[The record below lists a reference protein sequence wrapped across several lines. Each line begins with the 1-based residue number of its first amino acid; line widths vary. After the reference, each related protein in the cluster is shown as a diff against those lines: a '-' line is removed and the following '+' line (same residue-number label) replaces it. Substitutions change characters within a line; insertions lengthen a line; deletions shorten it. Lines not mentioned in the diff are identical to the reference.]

1 MAIKSIMVAYSGDA
15 SGSGGLRLA
24 LQMACKYDAHL
35 TGVVSHGPSLLEAH
49 FDHHMSDEV
58 LQIIRDRDVE
68 TVTEIR
74 AEFEAHAAA
83 AGRASAASFID
94 LQTSTGFSL
103 TECARNYDIVIMGR
117 RVSEAGREHFGERP
131 EEVAL
136 HCGRPVM
143 LVPHGYDAPALNEH
157 ALVAWDGKRAA
168 ARALGDAMHI
178 LETKARV
185 TVLSVGDLSIK
196 PRFGDDIVTLL
207 ERHGVI
213 AEQLVCRPE
222 AEGISRTILAAC
234 AKVGAGLL
242 VMGAYEHSRIREE
255 LFGGVTRDIMDQADL
270 PVMMSH

>member
-1 MAIKSIMVAYSGDA
+1 MAIKSILVAYSGEA

-24 LQMACKYDAHL
+24 LQMARKYDAHL
-35 TGVVSHGPSLLEAH
+35 TGVVSHGPSLLEADYGH
-49 FDHHMSDEV
+49 LMNEGV

-68 TVTEIR
+68 TVNEIR
-74 AEFEAHAAA
+74 AEFEAMAAA
-83 AGRASAASFID
+83 EGRAAATSFID

-103 TECARNYDIVIMGR
+103 AECARNYDFVIMGR
-117 RVSEAGREHFGERP
+117 RASEAGREHFGVRP

-136 HCGRPVM
+136 HSGRPVM
-143 LVPHGYDAPALNEH
+143 LVPHGYNAPALNEH

-168 ARALGDAMHI
+168 ARALSDAMHI

-185 TVLSVGDLSIK
+185 TVLSVGDLSIR

-213 AEQLVCRPE
+213 AEQLVRRPE
-222 AEGISRTILAAC
+222 REGISRTILASC
-234 AKVGAGLL
+234 AEVGAGLL

-255 LFGGVTRDIMDQADL
+255 LFGGVTQEIMDQADL